1 MSIVVSLSG
10 ATTSQS
16 LYQQTMTAQTIITA
30 ASQDVRSVLG
40 SSGGDQT
47 ILLDYVNRI
56 HKEMLR
62 GSNWQWLL
70 SAPQRFV
77 TEYGVTDYWVGATAS
92 TPSGTQDTGLN
103 LTNLR
108 TIAEDS
114 VYDLSNDRQLFMV
127 PRTAVTSGRT
137 FQDGTSRLANPD
149 NWEQDGANPYVLRL
163 TPAANNV
170 NGYQPVP
177 NIPVCSTSTTGA
189 LAGRTYFVKTT
200 FVDSAGNESTP
211 CSAAARTYVPVNKV
225 LVVKAPQ
232 PYVSASTSGI
242 TYSNYKVYV
251 GTVEGSETL
260 QSTSTAITGDWTE
273 PGTGLVAGAALPT
286 TNNIEPL
293 RGYVIEFK
301 YFKTRKEIVDATNTL
316 LVPDDYKDIF
326 CAGVNALAYQFL
338 KRSGE
343 AKDWY
348 SIYQNG
354 MRGIVRD
361 MNLAPHID
369 FMRPA
374 Q

>member
-16 LYQQTMTAQTIITA
+16 LYQQTMTAQSIITCC
-30 ASQDVRSVLG
+30 SQDVRSVLG
-40 SSGGDQT
+40 TSGGDQT

-77 TEYGVTDYWVGATAS
+77 TEYGVTNYWIGTS
-92 TPSGTQDTGLN
+92 GSNTSGTQDTGLN
-103 LTNLR
+103 LTNVR
-108 TIAEDS
+108 TIAPDT
-114 VYDLSNDRQLFMV
+114 VWDLSNNRQLFQV
-127 PRTAVTSGRT
+127 PSRAVSSSRI
-137 FQDGTSRLANPD
+137 FEDGSSRLAKPD
-149 NWEQDGANPYVLRL
+149 SWEQGFNSPYVLRI
-163 TPAANNV
+163 TPAADNQNT
-170 NGYQPVP
+170 YQPVP
-177 NIPVCSTSTTGA
+177 NIPICQTSTAGA
-189 LAGRTYFVKTT
+189 LSARTYFVKTT
-200 FVDSAGNESTP
+200 FVDTAGNESTP
-211 CSAAARTYVPVNKV
+211 CAAAARTYVPANSV

-232 PYVSASTSGI
+232 PNVSGATTGI
-242 TYSNYKVYV
+242 LYSRYNVYV
-251 GTVEGSETL
+251 GTTEGSETK
-260 QSTSTAITGDWTE
+260 QASNQAITGDWTE

-286 TNNIEPL
+286 INNIEPL

-301 YFKTRKEIVDATNTL
+301 YFRTRKEIVDSTNTL

-354 MRGIVRD
+354 MRGIIRD

-369 FMRPA
+369 FMLPA

>member
-1 MSIVVSLSG
+1 MPIVVQ
-10 ATTSQS
+10 TTSTTS
-16 LYQQTMTAQTIITA
+16 TSIPACTTTAQAIISSV
-30 ASQDVRSVLG
+30 SQDVRSVLG
-40 SSGGDQT
+40 SSGSDQSL
-47 ILLDYVNRI
+47 ILDYVNRV
-56 HKEMLR
+56 HKQMLR
-62 GSNWQWLL
+62 GSNWEWLL

-77 TEYGVTDYWVGATAS
+77 TEYGVTNYWIGASGSNTA
-92 TPSGTQDTGLN
+92 GTQDTGLN
-103 LTNLR
+103 LSDVR

-114 VYDLSNDRQLFMV
+114 VWDLSNDVQIFRV
-127 PRTAVTSGRT
+127 ADRNTSPSRI
-137 FQDGTSRLANPD
+137 FQDGTSRLAPPG
-149 NWEQDGANPYVLRL
+149 NWRQAMDAPYVLSL
-163 TPAANNV
+163 YPAADNTNS
-170 NGYQPVP
+170 YQPVP
-177 NIPVCSTSTTGA
+177 NIPICQTSTTGA

-200 FVDSAGNESTP
+200 FVDSAGSESTP
-211 CSAAARTYVPVNKV
+211 SAAARTYVPVNKV

-232 PYVSASTSGI
+232 PYVSAATTGI

-293 RGYVIEFK
+293 RGYVIEFR
-301 YFKTRKEIVDATNTL
+301 YFKKRKEITDSTL
-316 LVPDDYKDIF
+316 VLQVPDDYKDIF
-326 CAGVNALAYQFL
+326 VAGVNALVYQFL

-348 SIYQNG
+348 QIYQIG
-354 MRGIVRD
+354 MRDIIRD
-361 MNLAPHID
+361 SNLAPSID